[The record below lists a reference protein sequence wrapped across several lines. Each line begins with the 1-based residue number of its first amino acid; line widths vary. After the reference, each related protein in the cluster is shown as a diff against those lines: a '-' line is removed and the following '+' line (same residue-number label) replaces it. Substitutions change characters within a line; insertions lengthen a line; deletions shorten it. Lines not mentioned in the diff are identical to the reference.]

1 MNPYLLLVIVHT
13 FCISIWLN
21 KWNRANH
28 AGKLSMCLHT
38 SDMSMIFLQLHE
50 ATKEKPTLFSPLKAC
65 SSNEHNEGKSGKL
78 PSEMELQAQEIA
90 QLQNELAA
98 KLHTISDLKTQLEI
112 QENELSFVHG
122 QLTVKEAADSAQA
135 RGLEQLFVANKDTQ
149 NKQHFSDTM
158 GHSPDDKLRLD
169 LAFVQAENDRLKA
182 ELEAFDPA
190 YFEDLE
196 DLKSEYQQLSTVW
209 SQIPTYS
216 AFFCGSS
223 PDHLK
228 PTTCIQC
235 TAPNIM
241 IYHWG
246 AGVYTVRGASAK
258 PSYPA
263 WHSIQILAGSMRT
276 ASWSQRH

>member
-1 MNPYLLLVIVHT
+1 
-13 FCISIWLN
+13 
-21 KWNRANH
+21 
-28 AGKLSMCLHT
+28 
-38 SDMSMIFLQLHE
+38 MIFLQLHE

-135 RGLEQLFVANKDTQ
+135 RVLEQLFVANKDTQ

-246 AGVYTVRGASAK
+246 AGVYTV
-258 PSYPA
+258 
-263 WHSIQILAGSMRT
+263 
-276 ASWSQRH
+276 

>member
-1 MNPYLLLVIVHT
+1 
-13 FCISIWLN
+13 
-21 KWNRANH
+21 
-28 AGKLSMCLHT
+28 
-38 SDMSMIFLQLHE
+38 MSMSFLQLHE

-65 SSNEHNEGKSGKL
+65 SSNEHNEVKSGKL

-90 QLQNELAA
+90 RLQNELAA

-122 QLTVKEAADSAQA
+122 QLTIKEAADSAQA

-149 NKQHFSDTM
+149 NKQHFSDAT

-209 SQIPTYS
+209 SQSPTHS
-216 AFFCGSS
+216 VISFVAL
-223 PDHLK
+223 HLI
-228 PTTCIQC
+228 T
-235 TAPNIM
+235 
-241 IYHWG
+241 
-246 AGVYTVRGASAK
+246 
-258 PSYPA
+258 
-263 WHSIQILAGSMRT
+263 
-276 ASWSQRH
+276 